1 MIGRAVLAAAL
12 TFGPLAV
19 PLVGEAQPVPRIG
32 RVGTLSNGEISGS
45 PSFKAFQQE
54 LKDRGWVEHRNLV
67 FESRV
72 SHAALDRFPAL
83 AKDLVGRKVE

>member
-45 PSFKAFQQE
+45 PSF
-54 LKDRGWVEHRNLV
+54 N
-67 FESRV
+67 
-72 SHAALDRFPAL
+72 AALDRFPAL